1 MAELSARFKL
11 IDEMSD
17 KLGQMAEA
25 GQQTT
30 ERWEGAGEAA
40 SSAFEGVS
48 GAVSSAVS
56 SIDGIATSIDS
67 YNSAVND
74 AAGTTDYWTDAI
86 GNYSKSALE
95 AMYSTEELVDMGYK
109 SAEALEEERSVM
121 ELCEMASSDLSDA
134 LEQASDANTGLAE
147 AISEASKMTEELA
160 ENDKVSEQAKQA
172 LQEATENASRAF
184 EELESTQRAAQAAMD
199 EYNAVTESGTAS
211 IGELEAAGLTA
222 AEAADKLA
230 EANAKAAEAS
240 DELSKATEDASKEAE
255 EAEKSGVDMANG
267 IASALAAAGITA
279 TVKEAAEAVY
289 DFADAFS
296 EAESTVILATGATGE
311 ALDSLT
317 DSMMNV
323 YAASKTGSLD
333 DTASAVGE
341 INTRLGYTGEALEE
355 TTELFLDFA
364 DVTGGDAASSVRSVT
379 QLMNQWNVDASE
391 METMLSKLTYAGQA
405 SGISVDTLSSQLTS
419 NKAILDQLG
428 FSLDEATA
436 LFMNM
441 ELEGTQTSAVM
452 MGFRTALSNGAISSL
467 EDLYDILEQAEQ
479 GLLSTE
485 EAADI
490 FGSRAGVAIV
500 NAAQSG
506 VFNLEDFVSALENA
520 DGTLFTTVEATQT
533 LDEKWEQATNNISAA
548 FTSAVEPTL
557 SSLSSGFADVV
568 NGFGTFLN
576 EHPLITKGLVAI
588 GVALGSVAA
597 AFAILSAATVAY
609 NAAVAISTAF
619 TAAFGTTLS
628 VAIWPITLVVA
639 AIAAVVAIVATL
651 SKNLSS
657 ASDETEGMT
666 ATTKAQYYELQDLNA
681 EYEKAVQEHGELSNE
696 ASSLKYQI
704 DDLTEAYEA
713 SKQSV
718 EEYVSE
724 IDEMITSNREAIQ
737 SFEDN
742 IAAIDDS
749 ETSNFALIAK
759 LNGLTSSTAQTSE
772 TQTAMQAVI
781 DSLNGSIEGLNLT
794 YEDLISN
801 QDSTIESIKEAAK
814 AQAEQERQAEKYEEW
829 IELLKQQAQYQK
841 ELAAATD
848 EVTLAEEQAEAAHE
862 EYYNT
867 IIGSNWKA
875 IYTTWGFGDIANA
888 WEDAQDTLEA
898 AQGVQNDL
906 QAELD
911 DTNSKIAELEEE
923 LGLVAD
929 AVEEDENAVIDYQ
942 AAAETA
948 YASVQESVEELV
960 AAYEE
965 AYDAALE
972 SFQGQFDLF
981 DEASTESEEYLES
994 TVQAAQEALNT
1005 QLEYW
1010 ETYNANLEALTAY
1023 GEGLTGEAKEN
1034 YEALLEY
1041 ASDGSEQAAGLAA
1054 SMADAIENG
1063 GEAEIEYLA
1072 NTLAEVAAQQETA
1085 AATTAEW
1092 QTDFTEQM
1100 QGYADEMASIMT
1112 DNLNLSDEAAASAQ
1126 ATITSYANSILAQE
1140 ATAVSAAQS
1149 VANAVSAALSGTS
1162 VSVSTGSGSGSSS
1175 VSYAAMEAT
1184 GTTYSPDTFI
1194 AGERGRELV
1203 VPAHSAGS
1211 LDGENYYIAG
1221 ENGPE
1226 LIVGEPGSEVFP
1238 ASETDRL
1245 IAALNGMKNDSVSA
1259 VVQNTQVV
1267 IYNTYEGASTYEGD
1281 RLFNTYEGANTY
1293 KGDTALSNYS
1303 STVQV
1308 LETTGDSE
1316 ESTGS
1321 LETVKRIF
1329 LEIAGSGAI
1338 ELGGNGEADKETV
1351 LAILYEYL
1359 KPVLSEILR
1368 QEIYEEGDY
1377 SYGY

>member
-30 ERWEGAGEAA
+30 ERWESAGEAA

-56 SIDGIATSIDS
+56 SVDGIATSIDS

-74 AAGTTDYWTDAI
+74 AAGTTDYWTDAV

-211 IGELEAAGLTA
+211 IGELEAAGLAA

-255 EAEKSGVDMANG
+255 EAEKSGVDAANG

-279 TVKEAAEAVY
+279 TIKEAAEAVY
-289 DFADAFS
+289 DLADAFS
-296 EAESTVILATGATGE
+296 EAESTVVLATGATGE

-391 METMLSKLTYAGQA
+391 MESMLSKLTYAGQA

-506 VFNLEDFVSALENA
+506 VFNLEDFVGALENA
-520 DGTLFTTVEATQT
+520 DGTLSTTAEAAQT

-576 EHPLITKGLVAI
+576 EHPLVTKGLVAI

-597 AFAILSAATVAY
+597 AFAILSAATVVY

-619 TAAFGTTLS
+619 TAAFGVTLS
-628 VAIWPITLVVA
+628 AAIWPITLIVA
-639 AIAAVVAIVATL
+639 GIAAVVAIVTTL
-651 SKNLSS
+651 SDVLGN
-657 ASDETEGMT
+657 ANDETEGMT
-666 ATTKAQYYELQDLNA
+666 ATTKKQYYELQDLNA
-681 EYEKAVQEHGELSNE
+681 EYEQAVETYGENSEE
-696 ASSLKYQI
+696 ALRLKYQV
-704 DDLTEAYEA
+704 DDLTESFEA
-713 SKQSV
+713 NRQTV
-718 EEYVSE
+718 EEFQTEVSDLCDSVYELSDAYASANAE
-724 IDEMITSNREAIQ
+724 INSSETDTLALIQKYSDLMSQTDLTAAQEAELEAIT
-737 SFEDN
+737 E
-742 IAAIDDS
+742 
-749 ETSNFALIAK
+749 
-759 LNGLTSSTAQTSE
+759 
-772 TQTAMQAVI
+772 
-781 DSLNGSIEGLNLT
+781 
-794 YEDLISN
+794 
-801 QDSTIESIKEAAK
+801 
-814 AQAEQERQAEKYEEW
+814 
-829 IELLKQQAQYQK
+829 
-841 ELAAATD
+841 ELADSYPDLVDSFDDATMSTEEYID
-848 EVTLAEEQAEAAHE
+848 ALKRACEAEAEEQRYQESKDTYVEAL
-862 EYYNT
+862 
-867 IIGSNWKA
+867 KK
-875 IYTTWGFGDIANA
+875 
-888 WEDAQDTLEA
+888 Q
-898 AQGVQNDL
+898 
-906 QAELD
+906 
-911 DTNSKIAELEEE
+911 AELEEE
-923 LGLVAD
+923 IAKAEENLRLSQESDDNAAFLSDQWFYDKTGWLGAWATDTNEYQGAL
-929 AVEEDENAVIDYQ
+929 DELYAAQAENNAVLAECEETFTELAEAEEEATDEVVSYED
-942 AAAETA
+942 AATSA
-948 YASVQESVEELV
+948 YESIQEDVEALV
-960 AAYEE
+960 VAYEE

-972 SFQGQFDLF
+972 SFQGQFGLF
-981 DEASTESEEYLES
+981 DEASTKSEEYLES
-994 TVQAAQEALNT
+994 TVSAAQEALDS
-1005 QLEYW
+1005 QLAYW
-1010 ETYNANLEALTAY
+1010 ETYNANLETLTAY

-1041 ASDGSEQAAGLAA
+1041 ASDGSEEAAGLAA
-1054 SMADAIENG
+1054 SMAEAIASGDE
-1063 GEAEIEYLA
+1063 EAVAQLSE
-1072 NTLAEVAAQQETA
+1072 TLAEVTAQQETA

-1092 QTDFTEQM
+1092 QTNFTEQM
-1100 QGYADEMASIMT
+1100 QGYADDMAAIMT
-1112 DNLNLSDEAAASAQ
+1112 DDLNLSDEAAASAQ
-1126 ATITSYANSILAQE
+1126 ATITSYANSILAQK

-1162 VSVSTGSGSGSSS
+1162 VSTGGGGTTLSTKT
-1175 VSYAAMEAT
+1175 EAT

-1194 AGERGRELV
+1194 AGEHGRELV
-1203 VPAHSAGS
+1203 VPAHAAGS

-1245 IAALNGMKNDSVSA
+1245 IAALNTLDGA
-1259 VVQNTQVV
+1259 NTQGV
-1267 IYNTYEGASTYEGD
+1267 TAQSASAAV
-1281 RLFNTYEGANTY
+1281 FNTYE
-1293 KGDTALSNYS
+1293 GDTALSNYS

-1316 ESTGS
+1316 ESTGT
-1321 LETVKRIF
+1321 LETVKRVF

-1338 ELGGNGEADKETV
+1338 ELSGSGAADEEKV
-1351 LAILYEYL
+1351 LAILYTYL
-1359 KPVLSEILR
+1359 KPVLAEILQ